1 MQYFDDDGTE
11 LNPDLMA
18 TPDLCASCT
27 KNGSAEQEVVCNLT
41 RLDQE
46 GEDVFLCFAYQP
58 ESPNVD
64 REAVLRSLCER
75 AGVEYSDD
83 LDGGEDPEVIHF

>member
-18 TPDLCASCT
+18 TPDLCVSCA
-27 KNGSAEQEVVCNLT
+27 KNGGGEQEVLCNLT
-41 RLDQE
+41 KLDQE
-46 GEDVFLCFAYQP
+46 GEEVFICFAYEP
-58 ESPNVD
+58 AYPNVD

-75 AGVEYSDD
+75 AGVKYADD
-83 LDGGEDPEVIHF
+83 SAGDEDSESIRF

>member
-18 TPDLCASCT
+18 TPGLCASCA
-27 KNGSAEQEVVCNLT
+27 KNDDPKQEVLCNLT

-46 GEDVFLCFAYQP
+46 GEREFICFAYQP
-58 ESPNVD
+58 TSSNVD

-75 AGVEYSDD
+75 AGIEYTDD
-83 LDGGEDPEVIHF
+83 PAGEEDFETVYF